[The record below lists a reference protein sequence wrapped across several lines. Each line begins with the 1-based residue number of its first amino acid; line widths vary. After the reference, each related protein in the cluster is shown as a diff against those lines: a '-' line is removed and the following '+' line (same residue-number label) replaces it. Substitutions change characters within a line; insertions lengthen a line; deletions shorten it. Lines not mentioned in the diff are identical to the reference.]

1 MDGEVEHYP
10 MYIGG
15 VKQVYPNVP
24 PGSPIYAKSV
34 VAGNLVF
41 VSGMTGQD
49 VETGQVSA
57 HDIAGQ
63 MLVALDKVKAALEE
77 TGSNMNNIIKTL
89 MLLKNLEDYST
100 MRKTELE
107 YYQKHAPLLV
117 EQPPASTFIQVAS
130 LAKPE
135 FLVEME
141 VIAVLSRGK

>member
-1 MDGEVEHYP
+1 MDGEVKHYP

-34 VAGNLVF
+34 VACNLVF

>member
-1 MDGEVEHYP
+1 

-24 PGSPIYAKSV
+24 PGSPIYARSV

-49 VETGQVSA
+49 VETGKLLVR
-57 HDIAGQ
+57 DIAGQ
-63 MLVALDKVKAALEE
+63 MLVALDKVKFALEE
-77 TGSNMNNIIKTL
+77 VGSNMSNIIKTL
-89 MLLKNLEDYST
+89 MLLKNLEDYPI

-117 EQPPASTFIQVAS
+117 EQPPASTFMQVS

-135 FLVEME
+135 FLVEMD
-141 VIAVLSRGK
+141 VVAVLYR

>member
-1 MDGEVEHYP
+1 